1 MHPISFSQSTNSVV
15 KQITTNIKNTL
26 VTFTIVGAVLFSLN
40 SYAQD
45 KISAEPSFPDAPDW
59 TLKTQDGTQV
69 SFSDYAGKPM
79 MITFWGTWC
88 PYCKKLHPG
97 LEKVRAKYE
106 EKGLVVLG
114 ISVNEQDD
122 AKPQDFLMQNGINFT
137 TLVDGDD
144 VAEDAFQVFG
154 TPTTLFISPQ
164 GKILG
169 TTMESNPEDPRFDK
183 IAAYLVSL
191 Q

>member
-1 MHPISFSQSTNSVV
+1 MNPFLFSHNSISVV
-15 KQITTNIKNTL
+15 KSNVCGIKHTL
-26 VTFTIVGAVLFSLN
+26 ARFVAVCAVLLSFN
-40 SYAQD
+40 SFAQENV
-45 KISAEPSFPDAPDW
+45 APEPSYPDAPDW
-59 TLKTQDGTQV
+59 TLKTQDGTRV

-97 LEKVRAKYE
+97 LEKVRAEYE

-122 AKPQDFLMQNGINFT
+122 AKPQDFLTQNGINFT

-169 TTMESNPEDPRFDK
+169 TTMESNPDDPRFDK